1 VRRNLTL
8 LLGAAVIVLA
18 VDLAHKAY
26 AVAERG
32 DALLYHE
39 RTLGYVVGV
48 LLAASV
54 WCAALLATRS
64 PGLALAGGILLG
76 GTAGNAASWA
86 LWPAYDGTPNP
97 LFLGDTDLGLAF
109 NIADVAVVGAVFV
122 VLPLGL
128 AVFVVRN
135 RHRLREPVRLRG

>member
-1 VRRNLTL
+1 MTL
-8 LLGAAVIVLA
+8 LAGAALVVLT

-32 DALLYHE
+32 DELLYHE
-39 RTLGYVVGV
+39 RTLWYVVGV
-48 LLAASV
+48 LVAASV

-64 PGLALAGGILLG
+64 RGLALAGGILLG
-76 GTAGNAASWA
+76 GTLGNAASWA

-97 LFLGDTDLGLAF
+97 FLVGDTDLGLAF
-109 NIADVAVVGAVFV
+109 NVADVAVVGAVFV

-135 RHRLREPVRLRG
+135 RHRLREPIRLRG

>member
-1 VRRNLTL
+1 MLGVALVVLT
-8 LLGAAVIVLA
+8 

-32 DALLYHE
+32 DELLYHE
-39 RTLGYVVGV
+39 RSLGYAAGV
-48 LLAASV
+48 LLAAAV

-64 PGLALAGGILLG
+64 LGLALAGGILLG

-97 LFLGDTDLGLAF
+97 FFVGDTELGLAF
-109 NIADVAVVGAVFV
+109 NVADVAVVGAVFI
-122 VLPLGL
+122 VLPVGL
-128 AVFVVRN
+128 AVFVARN
-135 RHRLREPVRLRG
+135 RHRLREPIRLRS